1 MCQFGQWKIGI
12 EALDVNVRHI
22 STLLPISAIGVIKQ
36 CQLDWRSAI
45 AEGPNLVIFQPE
57 EALASMGD
65 FVTQMHTTSGLLEL
79 IKTSTVSHDEAM
91 QQTLDFIKEH
101 SPESGKIPLCGN
113 SIRTDRSFL
122 EKYMPE
128 IEHWLHYR
136 CVDVSTVKELVK
148 RWYPNIAYGREINA
162 GQNHRAMDDI
172 RDSVDEMRYYRN
184 LIFRDPAEV
193 KKPSK

>member
-1 MCQFGQWKIGI
+1 MDLEMTGLNP
-12 EALDVNVRHI
+12 ETDVIVEI
-22 STLLPISAIGVIKQ
+22 ATLVTDDELNI
-36 CQLDWRSAI
+36 I

-57 EALASMGD
+57 EAMASMGD

-79 IKTSTVSHDEAM
+79 IKTSTISHDEAM

-101 SPESGKIPLCGN
+101 SPEAGKIPLCGN

-148 RWYPNIAYGREINA
+148 RWYPNIAYGREIST

-172 RDSVDEMRYYRN
+172 RDSVEEMRYYRS

-193 KKPSK
+193 KRPTK